1 MIYSVDRSICF
12 LHMPKTG
19 GKWVSN
25 ILFEEMSFWRADSG
39 LYIHSPAIG
48 KGRDCNY
55 RFGFIR
61 EPVSWYTSLYRFQ
74 ANPPKASSENYRFF
88 FDKSLAA
95 DNINA
100 YINNIRKD
108 PYTFLKME
116 KMYQY
121 IFSIG
126 KRHECKNIFKF
137 ENLAVNLSIAL
148 KQGGLD
154 IDHIIEKHKEKSNV
168 STHVLEEPLSE
179 STKQYI
185 YESCD
190 HIYKK
195 FNYERG

>member
-1 MIYSVDRSICF
+1 MVFSLDKSICF
-12 LHMPKTG
+12 LHMPNTG
-19 GKWVSN
+19 GKWVTN
-25 ILFEEMSFWRADSG
+25 ILLKEMSFWSIDAG
-39 LYIHSPAIG
+39 LYIHSPAID

-74 ANPPKASSENYRFF
+74 ASPPKSSSEEYKFF

-95 DNINA
+95 DNIND
-100 YINNIRKD
+100 YVENIRKHSHT
-108 PYTFLKME
+108 YLKME
-116 KMYQY
+116 KMYRY

-126 KRHECKNIFKF
+126 KRHECENIFKF
-137 ENLAVNLSIAL
+137 ENLAENLSTAL

-154 IDHIIEKHKEKSNV
+154 MDHIIENTKEKVNV
-168 STHVLEEPLSE
+168 SNYTLEEPMNE

-190 HIYKK
+190 EIYNK